1 MKKNTFSHW
10 FFFFVFLFMGVEL
23 RADESESQSQKPYT
37 SSTSFSLLMTS
48 GNTKK
53 LTVGFDTDQSLRLDK
68 NLFQIKGSVI
78 YGRSDG
84 IKNAEFY
91 FGHLKYKRELSSKVF
106 LLGLGRYEKNVLA
119 GYNHRYSFSSGA
131 GYNWLTKTAIT
142 VASEVSLGWSHEN
155 HIGFDSAILS
165 FLSLLV
171 ASSVKVTISPK
182 SHISCQE
189 LFSLNLKDSKD
200 FRISSFI
207 SMTADI
213 SKLFALKF
221 SYKLFYNHKSI
232 PGFQKIDHYFL
243 SSLVVN
249 L

>member
-1 MKKNTFSHW
+1 MKKNIFSLW
-10 FFFFVFLFMGVEL
+10 FFVFVILLTRVEL
-23 RADESESQSQKPYT
+23 RAEESESQSQKPYT
-37 SSTSFSLLMTS
+37 SSTSFSFLMTS

-53 LTVGFDTDQSLRLDK
+53 ITFGFDTDQSLRFDK

-84 IKNAEFY
+84 IKDAEFY
-91 FGHLKYKRELSSKVF
+91 FGHLKYKRELSSKIF
-106 LLGLGRYEKNVLA
+106 LLGLGRYEKNVLS

-131 GYNWLTKTAIT
+131 GYNWITKTKIIAT
-142 VASEVSLGWSHEN
+142 SEVSLGWSHESN
-155 HIGFDSAILS
+155 IGQVSTILS
-165 FLSLLV
+165 FLSLM
-171 ASSVKVTISPK
+171 ASSSVKVTISPK

-189 LFSLNLKDSKD
+189 LFSFNLKDSKD

-207 SMTADI
+207 SITADI

-243 SSLVVN
+243 SSMVVN